1 MFKRLRRK
9 LTFYCTAVTS
19 VILAGMALASLS
31 LSEQA
36 LNQRGSA
43 AFAGDVNAIL
53 YHIISQ
59 KVLDHTWLAQTETS
73 GQLMILVE
81 DSGQSLLFSGSWDR
95 PHRQEL
101 LEAARQTALED
112 YYFDLSQPPQTH
124 FQSER
129 VTFSFTSPSGIPCYG
144 AAAVVPLERGW
155 AGLLVVKP
163 MTGEL
168 MQINNLRWMFAGLLA
183 VAVCLLGIF
192 SWFFTRRAIEPVEE
206 SRRKQ
211 VEFVSAAGHELRSP
225 LAVIQSSVS
234 AMETAPPDKAVRFR
248 QTISQECSRMSRLVG
263 DLLLLASADNSSWSV
278 HFQEVEPETLLL
290 ETAESFETV
299 AAAKGARLDV
309 HLPEDLLPKC
319 QWDGQRISQVL
330 TILVDNALSYG
341 GEGCHILLEARQN
354 RGRVE
359 LMVADNGPGIPP
371 AQRKRIF
378 ERFYRTDPARSK
390 KDHYGLGLSIAR
402 EIISLH
408 RGSIRVEETPGGGAT
423 FILSLPVRQRY

>member
-1 MFKRLRRK
+1 
-9 LTFYCTAVTS
+9 
-19 VILAGMALASLS
+19 
-31 LSEQA
+31 
-36 LNQRGSA
+36 
-43 AFAGDVNAIL
+43 
-53 YHIISQ
+53 
-59 KVLDHTWLAQTETS
+59 
-73 GQLMILVE
+73 
-81 DSGQSLLFSGSWDR
+81 
-95 PHRQEL
+95 
-101 LEAARQTALED
+101 
-112 YYFDLSQPPQTH
+112 
-124 FQSER
+124 
-129 VTFSFTSPSGIPCYG
+129 
-144 AAAVVPLERGW
+144 
-155 AGLLVVKP
+155 
-163 MTGEL
+163 
-168 MQINNLRWMFAGLLA
+168 
-183 VAVCLLGIF
+183 
-192 SWFFTRRAIEPVEE
+192 
-206 SRRKQ
+206 
-211 VEFVSAAGHELRSP
+211 
-225 LAVIQSSVS
+225 
-234 AMETAPPDKAVRFR
+234 
-248 QTISQECSRMSRLVG
+248 MSRLVG

-309 HLPEDLLPKC
+309 RLPEDLLPKC